1 MRHSIFFLALLC
13 SISIISSCKKDSD
26 DPSGSSTNVIFSSKF
41 DNQSDLDLWSQS
53 SGGQAIIDS
62 SAVKFTNVTN
72 CFHFETKNLI
82 RVQSGK
88 SYELRLTGKVNESL
102 EGDPMLCAGDFIIW
116 VVQGNENVISQSFGN
131 YPAWTQKAFSFEAKS
146 SASVKIEFLVGTTR
160 GAWIDNLELVEN

>member
-1 MRHSIFFLALLC
+1 MKQAFIFFSILCTLAANT
-13 SISIISSCKKDSD
+13 SCKKDSD
-26 DPSGSSTNVIFSSKF
+26 DTSGSSTNVVFSSKF
-41 DNQSDLDLWSQS
+41 DSQDDLNLWSQS

-88 SYELRLTGKVNESL
+88 SYELRLRGKVNESL
-102 EGDPMLCAGDFIIW
+102 QGDPMLCAGDFIIW